1 MRLRSVDVLY
11 TVMAMPYPEAQQ
23 DWMVQVIMPQGVSPV
38 PPAPVSVSLRSGPF
52 APRPLGRPGSALA
65 FLLLLFT
72 GLTAPLRAQS
82 RGDLQVAARVLDVQP
97 SRLALTQGLTAARQ
111 APAFTFQSLATI
123 QVESAVTKTRRLP
136 VGRWPRAVVT
146 ISFLRN

>member
-1 MRLRSVDVLY
+1 
-11 TVMAMPYPEAQQ
+11 
-23 DWMVQVIMPQGVSPV
+23 
-38 PPAPVSVSLRSGPF
+38 
-52 APRPLGRPGSALA
+52 
-65 FLLLLFT
+65 
-72 GLTAPLRAQS
+72 
-82 RGDLQVAARVLDVQP
+82 VLDVQP